1 MIEVRLL
8 GPVTVD
14 SASYPVSV
22 RRPLELALVARLAI
36 DRGRMI
42 SDERLIDDL
51 WAEPGP
57 ADPLASLQTL
67 VYRLRRGL
75 GLEASAVRRE
85 GKGYV
90 LAVPPDHVDSSQFT
104 ALVAQARGRE
114 TVAGLEAK
122 RSLLQEAL
130 GLWRGPPLAGL
141 EAVPFVDAQ
150 RVRLEAARLTALEE
164 RLDLDLRSG
173 AHREVVSE
181 LEGLSPSTRSKSGS
195 GPSW

>member
-1 MIEVRLL
+1 MNGSLTTCGQSR
-8 GPVTVD
+8 
-14 SASYPVSV
+14 A
-22 RRPLELALVARLAI
+22 RP
-36 DRGRMI
+36 
-42 SDERLIDDL
+42 
-51 WAEPGP
+51 
-57 ADPLASLQTL
+57 PLASLQTL

-75 GLEASAVRRE
+75 GLEVGRSPR

-150 RVRLEAARLTALEE
+150 RVRLEAARLTVLEE

-181 LEGLSPSTRSKSGS
+181 LEGLVAEYPFQERF
-195 GPSW
+195 WA